1 MALMITS
8 IVMLIAGLAMVL
20 FDALVHHVPYHVE
33 LLVVVAAIVLG
44 AYSLLTSK

>member
-8 IVMLIAGLAMVL
+8 VVMLIAGLVMVL
-20 FDALVHHVPYHVE
+20 FDVLVHHVPYHVE

-44 AYSLLTSK
+44 VYSLLTSK